1 MQSVANQSF
10 FKNMSKVSVAFFVFV
25 FSFSFISSTPLKKK
39 DEDFDFFDIFSD
51 LFGLGSDEDYSF
63 ENKTVTSKF

>member
-10 FKNMSKVSVAFFVFV
+10 FKNMSKVPVGFLLFV
-25 FSFSFISSTPLKKK
+25 FSFSIISSTPLKKK
-39 DEDFDFFDIFSD
+39 DEDFDIFDIFFD

-63 ENKTVTSKF
+63 ENKTVASKF